1 MPRPA
6 DGYGGHSVAG
16 TFGSLFGVAV
26 AAIPVIL
33 AVEFTHSVPAAVRI
47 PVLLVCAA
55 GYGLA
60 LAWAGARI
68 AARAAA
74 QKLPEL
80 YQIAARSKL

>member
-1 MPRPA
+1 
-6 DGYGGHSVAG
+6 VA
-16 TFGSLFGVAV
+16 L

-47 PVLLVCAA
+47 PVIVVCAA

-68 AARAAA
+68 AAHVAGR
-74 QKLPEL
+74 QLPEL
-80 YQIAARSKL
+80 YQLAVRSKL